1 MNKPTM
7 HWSATLTA
15 LALTMTAPAFGQAST
30 GDPFLDAMM
39 QDQQSAQQETSSAAA
54 PQNDPFLEAMSRKE
68 KKAAAPVQAP
78 AAPAPACPS
87 GIPKVA
93 LLRSSS

>member
-1 MNKPTM
+1 MYKPTM

-39 QDQQSAQQETSSAAA
+39 QTELGRSHSLTTSTQKLLKDTKITTDTFQQLVRVYS
-54 PQNDPFLEAMSRKE
+54 MKE
-68 KKAAAPVQAP
+68 Q
-78 AAPAPACPS
+78 
-87 GIPKVA
+87 
-93 LLRSSS
+93 